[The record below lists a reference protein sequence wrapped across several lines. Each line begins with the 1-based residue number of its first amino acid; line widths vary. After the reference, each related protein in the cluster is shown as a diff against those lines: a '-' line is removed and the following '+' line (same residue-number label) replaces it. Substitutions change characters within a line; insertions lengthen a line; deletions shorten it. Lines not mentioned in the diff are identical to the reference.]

1 MSGMNHVMKEKLVID
16 RRSAVTV
23 SVTPQDSM
31 PIRRATYA
39 ITANVFPAP
48 ENRDMTP
55 TFVLFAGNCR
65 CITCGGG

>member
-1 MSGMNHVMKEKLVID
+1 MNHVMKEKLVID

-39 ITANVFPAP
+39 ITANMFLAP
-48 ENRDMTP
+48 ENRDMTL

-65 CITCGGG
+65 CTTCGGG